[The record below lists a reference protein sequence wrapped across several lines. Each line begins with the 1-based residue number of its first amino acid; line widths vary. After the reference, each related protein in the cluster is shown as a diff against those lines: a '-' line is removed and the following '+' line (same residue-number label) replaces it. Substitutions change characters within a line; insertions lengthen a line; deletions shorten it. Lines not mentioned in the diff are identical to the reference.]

1 MGIGKIIHLLN
12 QYTDE
17 KDYNQLQENA
27 FLLQFLFIFSS
38 MSPFVRNCQ
47 EKQHLS
53 ASNLDFHNHLF
64 WQPWALIVILSVI
77 VGNCWCH
84 FWTAPNTN
92 FISTYK
98 FCCWYAFIR
107 QTVGDDWCGWRLAQD
122 WREMEEGGHTIGDNS
137 PQCQY
142 LILAILAS
150 FCFIGLEWL
159 FKKFNSKH
167 TVSRQ
172 IHHLT

>member
-1 MGIGKIIHLLN
+1 MRRITTNCRKMLFFFNSYLYSQACLHLLGIAKKSN
-12 QYTDE
+12 I
-17 KDYNQLQENA
+17 
-27 FLLQFLFIFSS
+27 FLPLIY
-38 MSPFVRNCQ
+38 
-47 EKQHLS
+47 
-53 ASNLDFHNHLF
+53 NLDFHNHLF

-92 FISTYK
+92 FISTCK
-98 FCCWYAFIR
+98 FCCWYVFIR
-107 QTVGDDWCGWRLAQD
+107 QTVGDDWCGWRPAQD

-137 PQCQY
+137 PHCQY
-142 LILAILAS
+142 LILAILAL

-159 FKKFNSKH
+159 FKKFHSKH